1 MEPQI
6 SQQTTPM
13 RTVLT
18 HRAAMGRTPA
28 GELMIHTVSQGT
40 NAPLSVIDSTGARI
54 AEVPLPGASGAWAV
68 TSDGAGGCWIGS
80 YYQGLL
86 YRWDGRAV
94 TTVGRP
100 TAEATYLWDAVALPD
115 GGVLVATYPDAAVV
129 RYDPAGGFRTVRR
142 LGNEG
147 QLYARALCVDHE
159 RGMVWCGLGVTPC
172 QVVGF
177 PLDDPDAELTVVSG
191 IPSHLV
197 PRQLIM
203 LGGRI
208 WFASDS
214 EVWSIDPDGLT
225 AEPVADASAL
235 GACGYLS
242 PEHDGFAYLTGADGA
257 LLRLDLAAR
266 RLERFAQLPTSEP
279 MIAAEID
286 DQCLIILVGQQRASL
301 VRVGFDGQ
309 VSAVRADVAATPSH
323 MGHLIGVPDSTDLFL
338 SAGQQGDIAR
348 WAPAG
353 GDLGPTSQIGQVESW
368 AWTAG
373 GTLIAGT
380 YPQAALVEVDP
391 ADVTRPRVL
400 VRLHESHHQSRPIA
414 ITSVGR
420 VAYLGTTPGYGLRDG
435 ALTRVD
441 LDTGEFRVASLPD
454 ETVHAIFWDGSALII
469 GTSPEAGTGAPR
481 RPGFG
486 RLLRVDPDTL
496 TVLAEAPAPG
506 DARTAAAIN
515 GADALWLIA
524 DHGLW
529 RLDPATLA
537 TDHVLDLGTGESSR
551 ATIHPYG
558 SSLVIEING
567 TVWLIDPRQGTSKP
581 LAEGCHHVAVIDH
594 DLWAVVRPDEQSTF
608 TDLRRITLPG

>member
-1 MEPQI
+1 
-6 SQQTTPM
+6 M
-13 RTVLT
+13 RTVLA

-28 GELMIHTVSQGT
+28 GDLVIHTVSQGT
-40 NAPLSVIDSTGARI
+40 NAPLSVLDATGTRI

-68 TSDGAGGCWIGS
+68 TSAADGGCWLGS

-86 YRWDGRAV
+86 FHWDGSAV

-100 TAEATYLWDAVALPD
+100 TPEATYLWDAVALPD

-129 RYDPAGGFRTVRR
+129 RYDPEQGFRTVRR

-147 QLYARALCVDHE
+147 QLYARALAFDHD
-159 RGMVWCGLGVTPC
+159 RRMVWCGLGVSPC
-172 QVVGF
+172 QLVGF
-177 PLDDPDAELTVVSG
+177 PLDDPEAELTVVTG
-191 IPSHLV
+191 IPTQLV

-208 WFASDS
+208 WFVS
-214 EVWSIDPDGLT
+214 ESELWSIDPDGLT
-225 AEPVADASAL
+225 AEPVAEAAAL

-242 PEHDGFAYLTGADGA
+242 PEHDGFAYLTGAGGA
-257 LLRLDLAAR
+257 LLRLDLAER
-266 RLERFAQLPTSEP
+266 RLDKIGQLPVSEP

-286 DQCLIILVGQQRASL
+286 RDGLIILVGQQRASL
-301 VRVGFDGQ
+301 VRVGSGGEIT
-309 VSAVRADVAATPSH
+309 AVPADLAATPSH
-323 MGHLIGVPDSTDLFL
+323 MGHLIGVPDSGDLFL

-348 WAPAG
+348 WSPAG
-353 GDLGPTSQIGQVESW
+353 GELGPTSQIGQVESW
-368 AWTAG
+368 AWTAD

-380 YPQAALVEVDP
+380 YPQAALVEVEP

-441 LDTGEFRVASLPD
+441 LDSGEFRVAAMTD
-454 ETVHAIFWDGSALII
+454 ETVHAIWWDGSALIV
-469 GTSPEAGTGAPR
+469 GTSPESGTGAPR
-481 RPGFG
+481 RLGSG

-496 TVLAEAPAPG
+496 AVLAESPVPG
-506 DARTAAAIN
+506 GARTAAAIA
-515 GADALWLIA
+515 GDGDGLWLIA

-537 TDHVLDLGTGESSR
+537 ADHVLDLGTGASAR
-551 ATIHPYG
+551 AAIHRYG
-558 SSLVIEING
+558 SSLVIDIDG
-567 TVWLIDPRQGTSKP
+567 ATWLADPERRTKE
-581 LAEGCHHVAVIDH
+581 LLTEGGHHVAVVGR
-594 DLWAVVRPDEQSTF
+594 DLWAVVRPDQHSTF
-608 TDLRRITLPG
+608 TDLRRIPLPD